1 MRQLKIILI
10 SRKELHITKTFMIT
24 LNWQNYK
31 MRTYKWKTLERGP
44 VGPHYAE
51 LLLYRYCES
60 KFLKKSKYKSTGST
74 ISDVAFNNKQYHKKL
89 KPTITGKNN

>member
-1 MRQLKIILI
+1 
-10 SRKELHITKTFMIT
+10 MIT

-44 VGPHYAE
+44 VGPHYVE
-51 LLLYRYCES
+51 RLLYRYCES
-60 KFLKKSKYKSTGST
+60 KFLKKLKYKSTGST